1 MKNLNNDL
9 PSPISDNEFEEM
21 KNIVFS
27 NIEKAATDISNGDF
41 PIKPYKPIKAD
52 KSPCVYCEL
61 RSVCA
66 KSTNVLD

>member
-1 MKNLNNDL
+1 
-9 PSPISDNEFEEM
+9 M

-41 PIKPYKPIKAD
+41 PIKPYNPIRAEKN
-52 KSPCVYCEL
+52 PCAYCEL

-66 KSTNVLD
+66 KSSYALD